1 MCRIN
6 LSFKLIVISLFCFA
20 LNSKADTAHP
30 DSVGT
35 VPDGKYYYIPDSLA
49 NDVETLLRGHSRVV
63 DDDLNLDLDE
73 KVLVNGDTVPIAL
86 RDRNL
91 GRFDRGLTNLLYV
104 PKGQWTFGL
113 TASYGEIST
122 DNLELFGLLTDVDIT
137 AHAFSIKPYFAY
149 FIKNNLSVGLR
160 FKYYNARGDLDSF
173 NVDMADSFNFN
184 LHDIGY
190 KAESY
195 SASAF
200 LSSYVG
206 LSRNG
211 RFGVY
216 NEVELAFAS
225 GSSDF
230 TRPFGSE
237 IRNTHTGWTEAQ
249 LNFSPGLQVFIMKNV
264 AFHVSFGVFGFYLR
278 NEKQTENGEKI
289 GSRFSSG
296 GNFRFNIFN
305 INFGIGIFI

>member
-1 MCRIN
+1 MYIRN
-6 LSFKLIVISLFCFA
+6 LIFLFPA
-20 LNSKADTAHP
+20 LLCSAFSSQAGELVS
-30 DSVGT
+30 DSIKNM
-35 VPDGKYYYIPDSLA
+35 PEGKYYYIPDSLA
-49 NDVETLLRGHSRVV
+49 SDVEQLLKGHSRVV
-63 DDDLNLDLDE
+63 DDQLNLDTKE
-73 KVLVNGDTVPIAL
+73 RVIIGADTVPITL
-86 RDRNL
+86 KQRNL

-104 PKGQWTFGL
+104 PKGHSTFGL
-113 TASYGEIST
+113 TVSYGEIST
-122 DNLELFGLLTDVDIT
+122 DNLELFGLLSDVDIK
-137 AHAFSIKPYFAY
+137 ANAFSIKPYFAY

-160 FKYYNARGDLDSF
+160 LKYYKARGDVDSF
-173 NVDMADSFNFN
+173 NLSIDDSMSFD

-200 LSSYVG
+200 LSQYIG
-206 LSRNG
+206 LSRYG

-225 GSSDF
+225 GSSEF
-230 TRPFGSE
+230 KRPFGSD
-237 IRNTHTGWTEAQ
+237 IRNTHTRWTEAQ

-278 NEKQTENGEKI
+278 NENQTENGEKT

-305 INFGIGIFI
+305 INFGIGVFI